1 MAKENCL
8 KNKSDIFDP
17 FKEKY
22 SAEKAE
28 KAGLSYYRLSSQKN
42 KKIKNQVWQYVIK
55 SGIFMLK
62 FFFANFPKRPLLI
75 FSLWIRNWVDF

>member
-17 FKEKY
+17 VKEKY

-42 KKIKNQVWQYVIK
+42 KKIKNQVW
-55 SGIFMLK
+55 
-62 FFFANFPKRPLLI
+62 
-75 FSLWIRNWVDF
+75 